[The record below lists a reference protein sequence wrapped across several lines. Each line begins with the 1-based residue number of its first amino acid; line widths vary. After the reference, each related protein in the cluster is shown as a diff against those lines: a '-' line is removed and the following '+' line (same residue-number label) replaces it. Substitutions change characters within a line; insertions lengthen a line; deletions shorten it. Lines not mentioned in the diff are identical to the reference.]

1 MTAAAAVAAAGPKR
15 VLAKSKSTAG
25 GNGLGANITVRGAQR
40 VLMGGNSN
48 SNGNANGGGSSSSG
62 NGKPEQQQSR
72 RKGYMQPT
80 ASSRSVVAGTGKP
93 SSASTAGGAPKPKAR
108 KPALGDITNRKAG
121 GSSSSMA
128 SVGAKLSKWE
138 QKLQKQKHS
147 VLGGV
152 SGGAQR
158 AVGMGM
164 AGKPPK
170 RTAVPQTTGAPRASF
185 R

>member
-1 MTAAAAVAAAGPKR
+1 MKPGLSECKNAVIVPHIASASLWTRAGMATR
-15 VLAKSKSTAG
+15 GEST
-25 GNGLGANITVRGAQR
+25 
-40 VLMGGNSN
+40 
-48 SNGNANGGGSSSSG
+48 

-93 SSASTAGGAPKPKAR
+93 GIATSASSAGSAGGVAKPKAKAR

-147 VLGGV
+147 VLGSGGV

-158 AVGMGM
+158 AVGMTGQ
-164 AGKPPK
+164 PPK
-170 RTAVPQTTGAPRASF
+170 RAPQTTTAPRASF